1 MERDESTKMES
12 IDTIPDPQGVSID
25 ANEQMNQETIKYKEF
40 LEWLKL
46 AGNHELFVRIK
57 KFVASVNE
65 ITPKATYSEREVQ
78 SEMLNLRINS
88 FTKEALS
95 PEEFDPYGKYLR
107 KLIHVMCYQQML
119 SCLPSHKD
127 SPDDFF
133 LSRCRALSHFISFAS
148 LGHDNRYTLS
158 QYKEFWDCAVEQL
171 RVMSVYRFV
180 DDKVT
185 CLNNTINILTR
196 LLETL
201 FGVAGADELMD
212 GICLVVIRSQVPRL
226 KLQLQLMDFYYEEC
240 EEKRGAFESV
250 KLRIRGIISFVKG
263 CKVTDFC
270 GVPASVWEANMGRE
284 GEGLS
289 RRRRASELSS
299 DDMMEVV
306 TPEEEEEEEER
317 SVQLSLQSQRSQRS
331 AALQT
336 IRRVFNKKTK
346 KIVDGKWME
355 CLEPMPLWTESEKAN
370 NDLVM
375 QWKTERYQFYK
386 QEPAGEEEEKKLY
399 DEYRNV
405 VRTVENLL
413 YLLRRW
419 VVCLRGEFIYWGGIQ
434 QGSGQ

>member
-1 MERDESTKMES
+1 
-12 IDTIPDPQGVSID
+12 
-25 ANEQMNQETIKYKEF
+25 
-40 LEWLKL
+40 
-46 AGNHELFVRIK
+46 
-57 KFVASVNE
+57 
-65 ITPKATYSEREVQ
+65 
-78 SEMLNLRINS
+78 
-88 FTKEALS
+88 
-95 PEEFDPYGKYLR
+95 
-107 KLIHVMCYQQML
+107 
-119 SCLPSHKD
+119 
-127 SPDDFF
+127 
-133 LSRCRALSHFISFAS
+133 
-148 LGHDNRYTLS
+148 
-158 QYKEFWDCAVEQL
+158 
-171 RVMSVYRFV
+171 MSVYRFV
-180 DDKVT
+180 EDKVT

-226 KLQLQLMDFYYEEC
+226 KLQLQLMDYYYEEC

-370 NDLVM
+370 NDLVVGVR
-375 QWKTERYQFYK
+375 ERC
-386 QEPAGEEEEKKLY
+386 EA
-399 DEYRNV
+399 
-405 VRTVENLL
+405 
-413 YLLRRW
+413 
-419 VVCLRGEFIYWGGIQ
+419 
-434 QGSGQ
+434 